1 MSRMYDPNSSR
12 GHTQLSARVPEDL
25 KREFKNAAD
34 EQGETMTEAITKL
47 MADYADH
54 QRAEDTHTPDDP
66 ELARALDALERG
78 ANERGR
84 IKADTARGLVAQA
97 LGVPKQAT
105 RRAVLRPLERAGY
118 IEPFW
123 GEILV
128 CRVRARKRVERARQT
143 DKSEKQE

>member
-1 MSRMYDPNSSR
+1 MSRMVDPNSSK

-25 KREFKNAAD
+25 KDDFKRAAD
-34 EQGETMTEAITKL
+34 ENGETMTEAIMGL

-54 QRAEDTHTPDDP
+54 QRAADTHTPDDP
-66 ELARALDALERG
+66 ELARALDVLERG

-84 IKADTARGLVAQA
+84 IKADTARGLVAQE
-97 LGVPKQAT
+97 LGIPKQAT

-118 IEPFW
+118 IEPSW

-128 CRVRARKRVERARQT
+128 CRVRARRRVERARQAE
-143 DKSEKQE
+143 KSEKQE